1 VRVIARGEPLPNFDM
16 HARLMT
22 LPCIFGSTP
31 EDVPSHVPY
40 LGVDEKRIAEFAEQF
55 AKPASPSPS
64 LPLSPSRA
72 LHVGLVWQGNTAH
85 KGDRFRSIPLAMFEP
100 VAKVPGVKLVSLQK
114 GYGHEQIEQNRER
127 FELIEWS
134 DPTDVTAEALVD
146 TAAVMKNLD
155 LVIAVD
161 TSLAHLAGALGV
173 KVWVAMPLASDW
185 RWLVGREDTPWYPT
199 MRLFRQRKLGEW
211 GEVIERMA
219 EALEELAGSRE
230 EPMPD
235 PTRQLQPALAG

>member
-1 VRVIARGEPLPNFDM
+1 
-16 HARLMT
+16 
-22 LPCIFGSTP
+22 
-31 EDVPSHVPY
+31 
-40 LGVDEKRIAEFAEQF
+40 
-55 AKPASPSPS
+55 AKPVSPSPS

-85 KGDRFRSIPLAMFEP
+85 KGDRFRSIPLSMFEP

-219 EALEELAGSRE
+219 GALGELAGSRE

>member
-31 EDVPSHVPY
+31 EDLPNQVPY
-40 LGVDEKRIAEFAEQF
+40 LDIDESHVAEFAEQF
-55 AKPASPSPS
+55 GVQGSKAKPR
-64 LPLSPSRA
+64 LK
-72 LHVGLVWQGNTAH
+72 VGLVWQGNTAH

-100 VAKVPGVKLVSLQK
+100 VAAIDGVQLVSLQK
-114 GYGHEQIEQNRER
+114 GYGSEQIEQNKVKIN
-127 FELIEWS
+127 LIEWS
-134 DPTDVTAEALVD
+134 DPADVTAEALVD

-155 LVIAVD
+155 LLIAVD

-173 KVWVAMPLASDW
+173 PVWVAMPLASDW

-199 MRLFRQRKLGEW
+199 MRMFRQKKLGQW
-211 GEVIERMA
+211 GDVIERMA
-219 EALEELAGSRE
+219 EALGELMGTPVADADESE
-230 EPMPD
+230 LV
-235 PTRQLQPALAG
+235 TAASHS